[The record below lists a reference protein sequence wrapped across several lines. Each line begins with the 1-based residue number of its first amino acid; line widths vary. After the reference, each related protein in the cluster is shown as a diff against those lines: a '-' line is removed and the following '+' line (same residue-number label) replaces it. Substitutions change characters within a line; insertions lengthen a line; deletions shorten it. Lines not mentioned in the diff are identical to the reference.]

1 MQIGNLGLQALWYFL
16 HFIISVWYLALWATH
31 ALESCLIS
39 SGLLKRYKALNL
51 ANLRYLAIVIESEE
65 ARQIPKV
72 IELLNW
78 LATIGVKR
86 ICLYDSE
93 GTDAWVSQLTI

>member
-1 MQIGNLGLQALWYFL
+1 MQIGNLGLQVLWYFL
-16 HFIISVWYLALWATH
+16 HFILSIWYLALWA
-31 ALESCLIS
+31 ARMLESCLIS
-39 SGLLKRYKALNL
+39 SGLLKRYRALNL
-51 ANLRYLAIVIESEE
+51 VNLRYLAIVIESEE

-93 GTDAWVSQLTI
+93 GTDASLSPE